1 MPGILLPL
9 YTGIQDNIW
18 LKHNDIQGPSYS
30 HCRLVY
36 LHSRCIPT
44 DLLGASGSAS
54 DRRQAIAEFA
64 HHYPTDPI
72 DVIIADFM
80 SEFNMA
86 TAAGRRVDQA
96 TSQEP
101 TAPAYELSFLEALE
115 PALDDL
121 AKYGI
126 KLAVNAGVTDTKGLY
141 EVVMRMVEAKK
152 LDLKVSQRLAKN

>member
-1 MPGILLPL
+1 M
-9 YTGIQDNIW
+9 
-18 LKHNDIQGPSYS
+18 ND
-30 HCRLVY
+30 
-36 LHSRCIPT
+36 IPT

-54 DRRQAIAEFA
+54 DRRHAIADFA
-64 HHYPTDPI
+64 RHHPTDPI

-86 TAAGRRVDQA
+86 TAAGRRVDQGK
-96 TSQEP
+96 SQGP
-101 TAPAYELSFLEALE
+101 TAPAYDISFLEALE

-141 EVVMRMVEAKK
+141 DAVMRMVETKK
-152 LDLKVSQRLAKN
+152 LNLKVSLLPKIN

>member
-1 MPGILLPL
+1 
-9 YTGIQDNIW
+9 
-18 LKHNDIQGPSYS
+18 
-30 HCRLVY
+30 
-36 LHSRCIPT
+36 
-44 DLLGASGSAS
+44 
-54 DRRQAIAEFA
+54 
-64 HHYPTDPI
+64 
-72 DVIIADFM
+72 
-80 SEFNMA
+80 MA

-101 TAPAYELSFLEALE
+101 TAPTYELSFLEALE